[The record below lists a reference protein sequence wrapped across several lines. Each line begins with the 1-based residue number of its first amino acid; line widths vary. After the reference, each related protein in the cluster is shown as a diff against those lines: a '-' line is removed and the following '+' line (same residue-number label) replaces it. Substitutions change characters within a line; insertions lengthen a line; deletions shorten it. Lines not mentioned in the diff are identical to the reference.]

1 MSETFGENVG
11 TLTQAIFG
19 LEVTN
24 SGFHKM
30 LNDAVLADLSYVD
43 VLARFNG
50 QLGDEARGIVRSLI
64 AAREQEN

>member
-30 LNDAVLADLSYVD
+30 LSDAVEEGLSYDD
-43 VLARFNG
+43 VVQKLGG

-64 AAREQEN
+64 AARGLED

>member
-1 MSETFGENVG
+1 
-11 TLTQAIFG
+11 

-30 LNDAVLADLSYVD
+30 LSDTVQKGLSYDEVIEK
-43 VLARFNG
+43 FNG

-64 AAREQEN
+64 ATRKAED